1 MERAAGSAEAPHE
14 AAPLLPRPPAPGS
27 GPCSARCA
35 LALLAH
41 GALLVAY
48 ALRAALSIAIIAITG
63 GSPPG
68 GNRSAPGPRPPQAPA
83 YNWSAETQ
91 GIILSSFF
99 YGYGLTQALGGYG
112 AGLFGGKLVLG
123 SGLLLSSALTLLVPR
138 AAELGVGVLVGLQAL
153 LGLAQGVIFPAQY
166 ALWAKWAPP
175 LERSRLMNIADA
187 GCTFGTFSALLVAG
201 IICQSLG
208 WPLVFYIFGGV
219 GCAWCL
225 CWFLLVYE
233 DPASH
238 PWISAGER
246 EYIVSSLAHQGSSHG
261 RSLPLG
267 AMAKSLPLWAIAI
280 ACFCTDWLFYML
292 LTSMPTF
299 MSNVLHFDLREGS
312 ESASFPALQN
322 GLLSSL
328 PYIGNGLGH
337 ILAGLLADFLLA
349 QRVLGTAAVR
359 KLFSALG
366 MLLPSVF
373 LVVVPYIGSSSTA
386 AVVLLTLALTIIS
399 MTGAGININHI
410 DIAPR
415 YAGFLLGV
423 TNTFGI
429 IAGIIAPT
437 AVGLLVSQ
445 DLQAGWRNAFF
456 AAAAL
461 NVFGLIFY
469 VAFGSGTVQGW
480 AREEP
485 AAP

>member
-1 MERAAGSAEAPHE
+1 MGGAP
-14 AAPLLPRPPAPGS
+14 
-27 GPCSARCA
+27 
-35 LALLAH
+35 
-41 GALLVAY
+41 V
-48 ALRAALSIAIIAITG
+48 
-63 GSPPG
+63 
-68 GNRSAPGPRPPQAPA
+68 

-91 GIILSSFF
+91 GIVLSSFF

-112 AGLFGGKLVLG
+112 AGLLGGKLVLG

-166 ALWAKWAPP
+166 TLWAKWAPP

-225 CWFLLVYE
+225 CWFLFVYE

-267 AMAKSLPLWAIAI
+267 AMAKSLPVWAIAV

-299 MSNVLHFDLREGS
+299 MSNVLHFDLREGCFFLRTSGSGTSGAAAS
-312 ESASFPALQN
+312 EPLAASLGAMEVRVPRSLLCRTGSFP
-322 GLLSSL
+322 
-328 PYIGNGLGH
+328 PCPT
-337 ILAGLLADFLLA
+337 
-349 QRVLGTAAVR
+349 LGTGWGTSW
-359 KLFSALG
+359 LGCWLISSWPG

-445 DLQAGWRNAFF
+445 DLQEGWRNAFF
-456 AAAAL
+456 VAAAL